1 MSLLLFIRDAV
12 PITHNGVR
20 NAQNEPLFRPILS
33 PGCQY
38 QSGSK
43 FYLWQITPHPVK
55 GNELMK
61 RLPVG
66 IQTFRDIVQNDYL
79 YVDKTEKIF
88 DLVNN
93 PKGVYFFSRPRRF
106 GKSLLISTLNEIF
119 EGEKELFKDLWI
131 SKADYAWEKHPVVRI
146 DFSKSKAKNSNELI
160 NYIVYQLDKTALQYG
175 IKLEQTQYDIKFD
188 ELLTKLSEIN
198 KVVVLIDEYD
208 KPVIDNI
215 ENKQLAIEL
224 REILKGFY
232 TIIKACDEHI
242 RFVLLTGVSK
252 FSKAGVFS
260 GLNNLKDIS
269 MNAGYSSLLGIT
281 RQEMESC
288 FKEHIDQFLE
298 SEGIDKSELIKKIKY
313 WYDGFCFSR
322 SCEKVFNPF
331 SLLLLFD
338 NSEFSNYWFESATPS
353 FLIKVIKEKDF
364 DITRLKEMEVRE
376 ESFGTYELE
385 NLAVLPL
392 LFQTGYLTIKE
403 YDKDFMTYILGY
415 PNFEVENSF
424 QYSLLSSYSGIHVDG
439 YLIDLIRT
447 LRNEDF
453 ETFFDTL
460 KIFFADIPYD
470 LHIKKEKYYQ
480 TVFYLIFSL
489 IGLKVEAEVKTNK
502 GRIDAVIID
511 KDIYIF
517 EFKFN
522 GDKDQAL
529 NQIKEKKYFE
539 KYQGKGKK
547 IYLFGVEFA
556 DRNVGEWVVEKTF

>member
-1 MSLLLFIRDAV
+1 
-12 PITHNGVR
+12 
-20 NAQNEPLFRPILS
+20 
-33 PGCQY
+33 
-38 QSGSK
+38 
-43 FYLWQITPHPVK
+43 
-55 GNELMK
+55 MK

-93 PKGVYFFSRPRRF
+93 PKGVYFLSRPRRF

-119 EGEKELFKDLWI
+119 EGKKELFNDQWI
-131 SKADYAWEKHPVVRI
+131 YNSDYTWEKHPVVRI
-146 DFSKSKAKNSNELI
+146 DFSKSKARNEDELI
-160 NYIVYQLDKTALQYG
+160 NYIVYQLDKTAQVYG
-175 IKLEQTQYDIKFD
+175 ITLKQTQYDIKFD

-208 KPVIDNI
+208 KPIIDNI
-215 ENKQLAIEL
+215 EKKKLAIEL

-232 TIIKACDEHI
+232 TIIKACDEYI
-242 RFVLLTGVSK
+242 RFVFLTGVSK

-269 MNAGYSSLLGIT
+269 MDTGHSSLLGIT
-281 RQEMESC
+281 GQEMKSS
-288 FKEHIDQFLE
+288 FKDHIDLFAKL
-298 SEGIDKSELIKKIKY
+298 EGISNAELIKKITY
-313 WYDGFCFSR
+313 WYNGFCFSR
-322 SCEKVFNPF
+322 TCEKVFNPF
-331 SLLLLFD
+331 SMLLLFD
-338 NSEFSNYWFESATPS
+338 NARFSNYWFESATPS
-353 FLIKVIKEKDF
+353 FLIKLMKEKNF
-364 DITRLKEMEVRE
+364 DIKRLKEMEVRE
-376 ESFGTYELE
+376 ESFGVYELE

-403 YDKDFMTYILGY
+403 YDKDLMTYILGY

-424 QYSLLSSYSGIHVDG
+424 QYSLLNSYSGIHIDG
-439 YLIDLIRT
+439 YLIDLIRA
-447 LRNEDF
+447 LRNDDF

-460 KIFFADIPYD
+460 RIFFADIPYD
-470 LHIKKEKYYQ
+470 LQIKKEKYYQ

-511 KDIYIF
+511 KDVYIF

-522 GDKDQAL
+522 GDKDNAL
-529 NQIKEKKYFE
+529 RQIKERGYFE
-539 KYQGKGKK
+539 KYQGADRK

-556 DRNVGEWVVEKTF
+556 DRNIGDWALEKL

>member
-1 MSLLLFIRDAV
+1 
-12 PITHNGVR
+12 
-20 NAQNEPLFRPILS
+20 
-33 PGCQY
+33 
-38 QSGSK
+38 
-43 FYLWQITPHPVK
+43 
-55 GNELMK
+55 MK

-93 PKGVYFFSRPRRF
+93 PKGVYFLSRPRRF

-131 SKADYAWEKHPVVRI
+131 YKADYAWEKHPVVRI
-146 DFSKSKAKNSNELI
+146 DFSKSKARNSDELI
-160 NYIVYQLDKTALQYG
+160 NYIVYQLDKTAQLYG
-175 IKLEQTQYDIKFD
+175 ITLEQTQYDIKFD
-188 ELLTKLSEIN
+188 ELLTKLSGIN

-208 KPVIDNI
+208 KPIIDNI
-215 ENKQLAIEL
+215 ENKELATEL

-252 FSKAGVFS
+252 FSRAGVFS
-260 GLNNLKDIS
+260 GLNNLEDIS
-269 MNAGYSSLLGIT
+269 MDAKYSSLLGIT
-281 RQEMESC
+281 RQELENS
-288 FKEHIDQFLE
+288 FKDHIDLFAE
-298 SEGIDKSELIKKIKY
+298 SESIDKTHLVEKITY

-331 SLLLLFD
+331 SLLLLFKKL
-338 NSEFSNYWFESATPS
+338 SFGNYWFESATPS
-353 FLIKVIKEKDF
+353 FLIKLMKEKNF
-364 DITRLKEMEVRE
+364 DIKRLKEMEVRE
-376 ESFGTYELE
+376 ESFGAYELE
-385 NLAVLPL
+385 NLAVLPI

-403 YDKDFMTYILGY
+403 YDKDLMTYILGY

-424 QYSLLSSYSGIHVDG
+424 QYSLLNSYSGIHVDG
-439 YLIDLIRT
+439 YLIDLIRA
-447 LRNEDF
+447 LRNDDF

-470 LHIKKEKYYQ
+470 LHISKEKYYQ
-480 TVFYLIFSL
+480 TIFYLIFSL

-517 EFKFN
+517 EFKFD
-522 GDKDQAL
+522 GDKDNAL
-529 NQIKEKKYFE
+529 KQIRDKKYFE
-539 KYQGKGKK
+539 KYQGVGKE
-547 IYLFGVEFA
+547 IYLFGVEFT
-556 DRNVGEWVVEKTF
+556 DRNIGNWVIEKL

>member
-1 MSLLLFIRDAV
+1 
-12 PITHNGVR
+12 
-20 NAQNEPLFRPILS
+20 
-33 PGCQY
+33 
-38 QSGSK
+38 
-43 FYLWQITPHPVK
+43 
-55 GNELMK
+55 MK

-79 YVDKTEKIF
+79 YVDKTDKIF

-131 SKADYAWEKHPVVRI
+131 YKADYAWEKHPVIRI
-146 DFSKSKAKNSNELI
+146 DFSKSKARNSDELI
-160 NYIVYQLDKTALQYG
+160 NYIVYQLDKIAQLYG
-175 IKLEQTQYDIKFD
+175 ITLEQTQYDIKFD
-188 ELLTKLSEIN
+188 ELLTKLSGIN

-208 KPVIDNI
+208 KPIIDNI
-215 ENKQLAIEL
+215 ENKELAIEL

-232 TIIKACDEHI
+232 TIIKACDEYI

-260 GLNNLKDIS
+260 GLNNLEDIS
-269 MNAGYSSLLGIT
+269 MDARYSSLLGIT
-281 RQEMESC
+281 REEMEGS
-288 FKEHIDQFLE
+288 FKEYIDQFAE
-298 SEGIDKSELIKKIKY
+298 SEGSSKSELIEKITY

-322 SCEKVFNPF
+322 RCEKVFNPF
-331 SLLLLFD
+331 SLLLLFKKL
-338 NSEFSNYWFESATPS
+338 SFGNYWFESATPS
-353 FLIKVIKEKDF
+353 FLIKLMKEKNF
-364 DITRLKEMEVRE
+364 DIKRLKEMEVRE
-376 ESFGTYELE
+376 ESFGAYELE

-403 YDKDFMTYILGY
+403 YDKDLMTYILGY

-424 QYSLLSSYSGIHVDG
+424 QYALLNSYSCIHVDG
-439 YLIDLIRT
+439 YLIDLIRA
-447 LRNEDF
+447 LRNDNF

-460 KIFFADIPYD
+460 RIFFADIPYD
-470 LHIKKEKYYQ
+470 LHISKEKYYQ

-522 GDKDQAL
+522 GDKDNAL
-529 NQIKEKKYFE
+529 RQIKERGYFE
-539 KYQGKGKK
+539 KYQAKSKE
-547 IYLFGVEFA
+547 IYLFGVEFT
-556 DRNVGEWVVEKTF
+556 DRNIGDWVLEKL